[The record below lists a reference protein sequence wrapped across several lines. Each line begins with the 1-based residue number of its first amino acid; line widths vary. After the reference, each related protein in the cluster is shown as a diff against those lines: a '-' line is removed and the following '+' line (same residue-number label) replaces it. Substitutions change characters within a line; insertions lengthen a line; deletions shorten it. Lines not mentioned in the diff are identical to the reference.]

1 MCAGCSPKQ
10 HCAVFFGG
18 MDLHVQV
25 LQQFIDQHGR
35 PEDGLEET
43 QYAKPKGSCMADIV
57 DQRAEWEMSLVP
69 IRPSGCRRHF
79 WREIEVLAEDS
90 FDFCSKL
97 EISCPRIDSAPT
109 RIDSALTRIDSAPTR
124 IDSAPTRIDSA
135 PTRIDCAASRFDSA
149 ASRFD
154 FAAMQ

>member
-1 MCAGCSPKQ
+1 MFPKATLR
-10 HCAVFFGG
+10 CVLRG
-18 MDLHVQV
+18 MDLHAQV

-35 PEDGLEET
+35 PEDGLEDS

-97 EISCPRIDSAPT
+97 EISCPRIDSARP
-109 RIDSALTRIDSAPTR
+109 RIDSAPTR
-124 IDSAPTRIDSA
+124 IEIARPRIEIA
-135 PTRIDCAASRFDSA
+135 RPRIEIARPRIEIARPRIDSA
-149 ASRFD
+149 ASRFEITCV
-154 FAAMQ
+154 